1 MNNSIQTTLD
11 ELTTI
16 FNTTDEVLSEW
27 NQPTNLHFPVLM
39 GMIAVKLNWDD
50 KQLREADP
58 IVRFYVRKH
67 PDWYV
72 TRGAHGGIMR
82 VADKQKKEDA
92 RLAKSTIKEQLKAAI
107 EAKVTQVPVPTMSDN
122 LVSGPNLQITNV

>member
-27 NQPTNLHFPVLM
+27 NQPTNLQFPVLM

-92 RLAKSTIKEQLKAAI
+92 RLAKSTIKEIGNGFPDALARVLEMGIIAAI
-107 EAKVTQVPVPTMSDN
+107 WNDGQC
-122 LVSGPNLQITNV
+122 LV